1 MKSRSASSNDMVGS
15 SKNRAKSLKKHQ
27 EEEVP
32 QDHNDL
38 FSQPLFMS
46 RPPASTFPNLHNQPY
61 SFSSLNQPA
70 ALSTTPRGFSS
81 QPQLPSYSALEK
93 HKVEDLEGE
102 AEERRGESAALL
114 LPEEEELRPI
124 PVPPRPDNISRPAAA
139 NVHPPTALQSQAA
152 AASYR
157 DCAASLVPVPSH
169 PELPGRTRSGSGMN
183 QNCPQEVPGPRPE
196 QGKGGESQTEE
207 KTEAKRRHEE
217 MEQLN
222 PFSPQLLY
230 TDSFYQNRLQ
240 QEQNSLEELRKLREE
255 ERRNA
260 IEREREKVPK
270 VAAEVP
276 KPISEGTETLRR
288 EGVLV
293 VRSIEE
299 FKGKL
304 ALPSAATVS
313 KAKRKML
320 KFKPNEIIRV
330 TSGMRFIAIA
340 QSNLCW

>member
-1 MKSRSASSNDMVGS
+1 LVLLGRVPHGITNKYFWWWSNHANSLVLSAFPRRRRRLHMKSRSASSNDMVGS

-81 QPQLPSYSALEK
+81 QPQLPSYTALEK
-93 HKVEDLEGE
+93 HKVEDPEGE

-157 DCAASLVPVPSH
+157 DCAASLV
-169 PELPGRTRSGSGMN
+169 RS
-183 QNCPQEVPGPRPE
+183 PPPR
-196 QGKGGESQTEE
+196 SCC
-207 KTEAKRRHEE
+207 
-217 MEQLN
+217 
-222 PFSPQLLY
+222 
-230 TDSFYQNRLQ
+230 
-240 QEQNSLEELRKLREE
+240 
-255 ERRNA
+255 
-260 IEREREKVPK
+260 V
-270 VAAEVP
+270 
-276 KPISEGTETLRR
+276 
-288 EGVLV
+288 
-293 VRSIEE
+293 
-299 FKGKL
+299 
-304 ALPSAATVS
+304 
-313 KAKRKML
+313 
-320 KFKPNEIIRV
+320 
-330 TSGMRFIAIA
+330 
-340 QSNLCW
+340 